1 MKQRIEEDATI
12 IAALRERRSADDIW
26 LVDCPNCGVPSY
38 WNEGSHANCRICGAN
53 LSDLTD
59 DAYTL
64 ADYWEWAPYP
74 CDEVKERE

>member
-1 MKQRIEEDATI
+1 MSQRIEEDATI

-38 WNEGSHANCRICGAN
+38 WNQGSYANCRICGAD
-53 LSDLTD
+53 LRDLTD

-64 ADYWEWAPYP
+64 ADYWDWAPYP
-74 CDEVKERE
+74 CDEGGERE